1 LDGRFSGKG
10 NNKRDSVPESFFF
23 GPLLLITQK
32 WADLGEEEKLMDFI
46 DSFALQLKE
55 EKR

>member
-10 NNKRDSVPESFFF
+10 NKKRDSVPESTFL
-23 GPLLLITQK
+23 GPLILITPK
-32 WADLGEEEKLMDFI
+32 WADLEGEEKLMDFI
-46 DSFALQLKE
+46 DGFALQLKE